1 MRRDDPV
8 GMMLLHALAGMLEG
22 EVGTGVGFAIFIDW
36 RDGGL
41 PSYAS
46 NVAPRRVVV
55 DALVDWLSR
64 FDAALAVGAGDV
76 VDLNDKLQGKVARI
90 AREFEEEDCGVVLFV
105 FGGERVHWASTMP
118 RGRELVRAWIEREG
132 QRS

>member
-1 MRRDDPV
+1 MRRNDPV
-8 GMMLLHALAGMLEG
+8 GTMLLHALAANLEA
-22 EVGTGVGFAIFIDW
+22 EVGAGVGFAIFIDW

-46 NVAPRRVVV
+46 NMAPRRVVV
-55 DALVDWLSR
+55 DALVDWLAR
-64 FDAALAVGAGDV
+64 FDAALTVGAGDV
-76 VDLNDKLQGKVARI
+76 VDLKSEMQGKVARI